1 MAEFDNKTRE
11 IVQRLQAIR
20 VKMLRE
26 QPFYAVLLMHLR
38 FAIDESTP
46 TAYTDGER
54 IQHRPGKSH
63 MSSHVHHTYT
73 SKLVIA
79 KALC

>member
-26 QPFYAVLLMHLR
+26 QPFYAVLLTKFLP
-38 FAIDESTP
+38 FP
-46 TAYTDGER
+46 TLE
-54 IQHRPGKSH
+54 
-63 MSSHVHHTYT
+63 
-73 SKLVIA
+73 L
-79 KALC
+79 